1 MAAAT
6 QIFCASG
13 PIRSGH
19 LFCSKTDAPWSNLLD
34 KATLGA
40 SSYTNEVSYNIVFT
54 SSLLS
59 HNMVVTLMGWHMKTS
74 IRKMG
79 NSQGVLIPKPFLAQ
93 TGMDVGEVDI
103 EIESDAI
110 VIRKLKKKARQGWAE
125 ASKAI
130 AAAGDDGLVWPEL
143 ANEDDKELVW

>member
-1 MAAAT
+1 
-6 QIFCASG
+6 
-13 PIRSGH
+13 
-19 LFCSKTDAPWSNLLD
+19 
-34 KATLGA
+34 
-40 SSYTNEVSYNIVFT
+40 
-54 SSLLS
+54 
-59 HNMVVTLMGWHMKTS
+59 MKTL

-110 VIRKLKKKARQGWAE
+110 VIRKPEKKARHGWVD

-130 AAAGDDGLVWPEL
+130 AAAGDDRLVWPEF
-143 ANEDDKELVW
+143 ANEGDKELVW

>member
-1 MAAAT
+1 
-6 QIFCASG
+6 
-13 PIRSGH
+13 
-19 LFCSKTDAPWSNLLD
+19 
-34 KATLGA
+34 
-40 SSYTNEVSYNIVFT
+40 
-54 SSLLS
+54 
-59 HNMVVTLMGWHMKTS
+59 MKTL

-110 VIRKLKKKARQGWAE
+110 VIRKPEKKARHGWAD

-130 AAAGDDGLVWPEL
+130 AAAGDDRLVWPEFT
-143 ANEDDKELVW
+143 NEGDKELVW